1 MLPLS
6 EFMPDAL
13 ATVIRK
19 APLTPEKVAFA
30 WRHAV
35 GAAVDRASAVE
46 LLEHRLVVRVDSAQW
61 KREID
66 RSTTVIRARLEALL
80 GQGAVREIEVV
91 GPPPP
96 RTRKRAG

>member
-6 EFMPDAL
+6 EFLPDAL

-35 GAAVDRASAVE
+35 GAAVDRASTVE
-46 LLEHRLVVRVDSAQW
+46 LVDNRLVVRVDSVQW

-66 RSTTVIRARLEALL
+66 RSTSLISIRLEALL
-80 GQGAVREIEVV
+80 GPGTIRAIDVI

-96 RTRKRAG
+96 RTRKRGS

>member
-6 EFMPDAL
+6 EFLPDAL

-35 GAAVDRASAVE
+35 GAAVDRASTVE
-46 LLEHRLVVRVDSAQW
+46 LVDNRLVVRVDSAQW

-66 RSTTVIRARLEALL
+66 RSTPVISGRLEALL
-80 GQGAVREIEVV
+80 GPGIIRAIDVI

-96 RTRKRAG
+96 RTRRRAS

>member
-6 EFMPDAL
+6 DFLPDAL

-30 WRHAV
+30 WRQAV
-35 GAAVDRASAVE
+35 GAAVARASTVE
-46 LLEHRLVVRVDSAQW
+46 LVDNRLIVRVDTVPW

-66 RSTTVIRARLEALL
+66 RSTTLIGGRLAALL
-80 GQGAVREIEVV
+80 GHETVRAIEVI

-96 RTRKRAG
+96 RTRKRAS